1 MDYNKKKVDNQKI
14 NPKQKAVALS
24 YHADKDVAPRVVA
37 KGQGYVAQKILEH
50 GEMADVPVFEDAD
63 LTEELTRLDLGE
75 NIPPELY
82 EVVAQVLAFIS
93 NLDKY
98 EEIRQRAKK

>member
-1 MDYNKKKVDNQKI
+1 MAENKKKI
-14 NPKQKAVALS
+14 NPNQKAVALS
-24 YHADKDVAPRVVA
+24 YNSEKDVSPRVVA
-37 KGQGYVAQKILEH
+37 TGKGYIAQKILEH
-50 GEMADVPVFEDAD
+50 GEKADVPIYEDPK

-93 NLDKY
+93 NLDRY
-98 EEIRQRAKK
+98 EEIKRNAKK

>member
-1 MDYNKKKVDNQKI
+1 MAQNKKNI

-24 YHADKDVAPRVVA
+24 YDAEKDISPKVIA

-50 GEMADVPVFEDAD
+50 GEMSDIPVYEDAS

-93 NLDKY
+93 NLDRY
-98 EEIRQRAKK
+98 EEIRRRGKK

>member
-1 MDYNKKKVDNQKI
+1 MTENKKNI

-24 YHADKDVAPRVVA
+24 YNAEKDVSPRVIA
-37 KGQGYVAQKILEH
+37 KGKGYVAQKILEH
-50 GEMADVPVFEDAD
+50 GEKADIPVYEDAS

-93 NLDKY
+93 NIDRY
-98 EEIRQRAKK
+98 EEIKHRAGKK

>member
-1 MDYNKKKVDNQKI
+1 MAENKKNI

-24 YHADKDVAPRVVA
+24 YDAEKDIAPRVIA
-37 KGQGYVAQKILEH
+37 KGQGYVAQKILER
-50 GEMADVPVFEDAD
+50 GETEDIPVYEDAS

-93 NLDKY
+93 NLDRY
-98 EEIRQRAKK
+98 EEIKHRAKK

>member
-1 MDYNKKKVDNQKI
+1 MNDNKKKI

-24 YHADKDVAPRVVA
+24 YNSEKDVSPRVIA
-37 KGQGYVAQKILEH
+37 KGKGYVAQKILEH
-50 GEMADVPVFEDAD
+50 GEMSDIPVYEDPE

-82 EVVAQVLAFIS
+82 EVVAEILAFIS
-93 NLDKY
+93 NLDRY